1 MLQQLLLY
9 FNRNHSSNNSLHH
22 SHVRSHQQQQIN
34 LQHSSPRSQHQ
45 QQISLQR
52 NLFQSHNPNRNSN
65 SNHSNR
71 VSQPHSTLAPPPGS
85 TSSVL
90 SVESVL
96 FPTRT
101 MCILITSTITAST
114 VSQWSALKYWTNR
127 TSPHV
132 LTATNCSSVV
142 SYMPPQSAAYSPT
155 SNHQSSPPLGK
166 QR

>member
-1 MLQQLLLY
+1 LY

-34 LQHSSPRSQHQ
+34 LQHSGLQSQQQQ
-45 QQISLQR
+45 QQINLQL
-52 NLFQSHNPNRNSN
+52 NLFQSLNRNLNRNSN

-71 VSQPHSTLAPPPGS
+71 VSQPHSTLAPPHGS

-96 FPTRT
+96 SPTRT
-101 MCILITSTITAST
+101 MCILITSTTTAST
-114 VSQWSALKYWTNR
+114 ASQWSALKFSTNK

-132 LTATNCSSVV
+132 LTATNSSSVV
-142 SYMPPQSAAYSPT
+142 LYMPPQSAAYSPT